1 MIGGKLFDY
10 EITRKI
16 KAGGMGIVYE
26 ARRSWG
32 KREKVAVKFLLEQL
46 RDDERIRRRF
56 IREAEILE
64 MLSHPR
70 IVRIL
75 NLDPERDAFVMEFV
89 EGKTLSDQLKTN
101 PLAYR
106 KPEEAARFFAPL
118 LDAFD
123 YAHHVTIDLGGR
135 IERGVIHRDI
145 KPSNIIVEPDG
156 QPKILDF
163 GISRVSSFES
173 TLTDP
178 NMQMGSV
185 AYMSPEQIV
194 NPASVDWRSDIYSL
208 GVNLWEMFVGKSPYP
223 QVTSFEVAKR
233 VHESICKEPLV
244 PLEKAIGSEISPDEL
259 PFLRRIDAIIA
270 KATAKDPA
278 GRYQRCGEMSEALLA
293 AVGMAPVAAVTQN
306 PTSTVDEA
314 ITPVP
319 VVPVEEAASV
329 AKPTTETPAQVVK
342 STIKTEEPLPEIK
355 PIETVRPAIA
365 EDKTKIQPQKPTAK
379 TTLKNTPAPAITP
392 LPPSVPVGNGL
403 HAGEKPSVLPPK
415 PPIQPA
421 EPVGERPVVPSKP
434 TSAQPSWLRYAV
446 IGGVALL
453 VVLAGLYFVNKNSA
467 GGGGSSDS
475 TETTRNEAAIDT
487 SLAAYSYADSCYEVG
502 ENYYYGKGLVQNFP
516 EAANWYLK
524 AAEAGQP
531 SAQNSIGYMYLKGSG
546 VKQNYAAALLWLT
559 KSAAQGNA
567 EGQSNLAFMYQD
579 GLGVP
584 KNLPKA
590 VDLYRKA
597 AEAGKAE
604 AQNSLGYLYDSGL
617 GVIEDNAQAV
627 VWYQKAANQG
637 NSAGQF
643 NLGTMYEY
651 GEGVPKSIS
660 DAKQWYKASAKQG
673 NKDAQATL
681 TKMGETW

>member
-89 EGKTLSDQLKTN
+89 EGKTLSEQLKFNALT
-101 PLAYR
+101 YR
-106 KPEEAARFFAPL
+106 TPGEAVRFFAPL

-233 VHESICKEPLV
+233 VHESICKDPLL
-244 PLEKAIGSEISPDEL
+244 PLEAAIPGGVSPDEVA
-259 PFLRRIDAIIA
+259 FLRRVDAIIA
-270 KATAKDPA
+270 RATAKDPA
-278 GRYQRCGEMSEALLA
+278 ERYQRCREMSAALIA
-293 AVGMAPVAAVTQN
+293 AAGMAPPSGAEQRAAPVDPLPDLLPVTDTATVPVPITSPAARVA
-306 PTSTVDEA
+306 DEA
-314 ITPVP
+314 
-319 VVPVEEAASV
+319 
-329 AKPTTETPAQVVK
+329 
-342 STIKTEEPLPEIK
+342 LPEIK
-355 PIETVRPAIA
+355 PLKSRDSQPQPVVAEEDADKKTTIQPTRPGATPAPVAKPGPPAIA
-365 EDKTKIQPQKPTAK
+365 
-379 TTLKNTPAPAITP
+379 
-392 LPPSVPVGNGL
+392 GNGR
-403 HAGEKPSVLPPK
+403 HRDEKPPTVPIK
-415 PPIQPA
+415 PPAKPIPTVV
-421 EPVGERPVVPSKP
+421 PDPVVLDATDLKRP
-434 TSAQPSWLRYAV
+434 WLRYALA
-446 IGGVALL
+446 GGVVLLAL
-453 VVLAGLYFVNKNSA
+453 LAGLYVINQPGTDKA
-467 GGGGSSDS
+467 GAGSPATNRS
-475 TETTRNEAAIDT
+475 EAAIDT
-487 SLAAYSYADSCYEVG
+487 LLDAYSYADSCFEIG
-502 ENYYYGKGLVQNFP
+502 ENHYYGRNGIKQNFS
-516 EAANWYLK
+516 EAAYWYLK
-524 AAEAGQP
+524 AADAGQS
-531 SAQNSIGYMYLKGSG
+531 SAQNSIGYMYFEGSG
-546 VKQNYAAALLWLT
+546 VKKNYPAAVQWLT
-559 KSAAQGNA
+559 KSAEQANPK
-567 EGQSNLAFMYQD
+567 GQKNLAYLYQE
-579 GLGVP
+579 GLGV
-584 KNLPKA
+584 KKDLTKA
-590 VDLYRKA
+590 FDLYRKA
-597 AEAGKAE
+597 AEAGQAG
-604 AQNSLGYLYDSGL
+604 AQNSLGYLYDSGQ
-617 GVIEDNAQAV
+617 GVATDKKQAV
-627 VWYQKAANQG
+627 GWYRKAADQG
-637 NSAGQF
+637 DSNGQF
-643 NLGTMYEY
+643 NLGTMYEF
-651 GEGVPKSIS
+651 GEGVPGDKKDLFEAI
-660 DAKQWYKASAKQG
+660 KWYKAAARQE
-673 NKDAQATL
+673 NKNAQTAL
-681 TKMGETW
+681 TKIGETW

>member
-89 EGKTLSDQLKTN
+89 EGKTLSEQLKFN
-101 PLAYR
+101 PLTYR
-106 KPEEAARFFAPL
+106 TPGEAVRFFAPL

-223 QVTSFEVAKR
+223 QVTSFDVAKR
-233 VHESICKEPLV
+233 VHESICKDPLL
-244 PLEKAIGSEISPDEL
+244 PLEAAIPGGVSPDEL
-259 PFLRRIDAIIA
+259 PFLRRVDAIIA
-270 KATAKDPA
+270 RATAKDPA
-278 GRYQRCGEMSEALLA
+278 GRYQRCGEMSAALIAAA
-293 AVGMAPVAAVTQN
+293 AVAVADTAAAAIAPAPITDQPAAFVEPVPAASLIAGVSSVPAISPETPVAA
-306 PTSTVDEA
+306 EG
-314 ITPVP
+314 
-319 VVPVEEAASV
+319 
-329 AKPTTETPAQVVK
+329 
-342 STIKTEEPLPEIK
+342 LPEIK
-355 PIETVRPAIA
+355 PLKPRSSPPQPVVAEEDADKKTTIQPTRPARHPRPLPNPYHRLPPIT
-365 EDKTKIQPQKPTAK
+365 DGM
-379 TTLKNTPAPAITP
+379 PAINHP
-392 LPPSVPVGNGL
+392 LC
-403 HAGEKPSVLPPK
+403 
-415 PPIQPA
+415 
-421 EPVGERPVVPSKP
+421 R
-434 TSAQPSWLRYAV
+434 
-446 IGGVALL
+446 
-453 VVLAGLYFVNKNSA
+453 
-467 GGGGSSDS
+467 
-475 TETTRNEAAIDT
+475 
-487 SLAAYSYADSCYEVG
+487 
-502 ENYYYGKGLVQNFP
+502 
-516 EAANWYLK
+516 
-524 AAEAGQP
+524 
-531 SAQNSIGYMYLKGSG
+531 
-546 VKQNYAAALLWLT
+546 
-559 KSAAQGNA
+559 
-567 EGQSNLAFMYQD
+567 
-579 GLGVP
+579 
-584 KNLPKA
+584 
-590 VDLYRKA
+590 
-597 AEAGKAE
+597 
-604 AQNSLGYLYDSGL
+604 
-617 GVIEDNAQAV
+617 
-627 VWYQKAANQG
+627 
-637 NSAGQF
+637 
-643 NLGTMYEY
+643 
-651 GEGVPKSIS
+651 
-660 DAKQWYKASAKQG
+660 
-673 NKDAQATL
+673 
-681 TKMGETW
+681 

>member
-89 EGKTLSDQLKTN
+89 EGKTLSEQLKSN
-101 PLAYR
+101 NLSYR
-106 KPEEAARFFAPL
+106 SPGEAVRFFAPL

-233 VHESICKEPLV
+233 VHESICKDPLP
-244 PLEKAIGSEISPDEL
+244 PLEQAIPGGVSPDEL
-259 PFLRRIDAIIA
+259 PFLRRVDAIIA
-270 KATAKDPA
+270 KATAKEPA
-278 GRYQRCGEMSEALLA
+278 ARYQRCSEMSAAL
-293 AVGMAPVAAVTQN
+293 VAAAGVAPPPITDQ
-306 PTSTVDEA
+306 PASPGAIEPLPVVDEVSVPEISA
-314 ITPVP
+314 KTPV
-319 VVPVEEAASV
+319 VDEV
-329 AKPTTETPAQVVK
+329 
-342 STIKTEEPLPEIK
+342 LPEIK
-355 PIETVRPAIA
+355 PLKPLRQAVAD
-365 EDKTKIQPQKPTAK
+365 EDADKKTTIQPTRPGA
-379 TTLKNTPAPAITP
+379 TPAPVVKPITP
-392 LPPSVPVGNGL
+392 MPADNGRY
-403 HAGEKPSVLPPK
+403 GSEKPPVIPVKPVPPIAPDPVLPGNDNQK
-415 PPIQPA
+415 
-421 EPVGERPVVPSKP
+421 RPWV
-434 TSAQPSWLRYAV
+434 RYAL
-446 IGGVALL
+446 IGGIVLL
-453 VVLAGLYFVNKNSA
+453 VLLAGLYFMNQTETGKPA
-467 GGGGSSDS
+467 GADS
-475 TETTRNEAAIDT
+475 TATSQNEAAIDT
-487 SLAAYSYADSCYEVG
+487 LLDAYSYADSCYEVG
-502 ENYYYGKGLVQNFP
+502 QNHYYGKNGTKQSFS
-516 EAANWYLK
+516 EAAYWYLK
-524 AAEAGQP
+524 AADAGQS

-546 VKQNYAAALLWLT
+546 VKQNYAAALQWLT
-559 KSAAQGNA
+559 KSAEQGNTD
-567 EGQSNLAFMYQD
+567 GQSNLAFIYQE
-579 GLGVP
+579 GLGV
-584 KNLPKA
+584 KKDLPKA
-590 VDLYRKA
+590 LDLYRKA
-597 AEAGKAE
+597 AEAGQAA
-604 AQNSLGYLYDSGL
+604 AQNSLGYMYDSGL
-617 GVIEDNAQAV
+617 GVAEDNKQAIT
-627 VWYQKAANQG
+627 WYRKAADQG
-637 NSAGQF
+637 DSNGQF

-651 GEGVPKSIS
+651 GEGVPGDKK
-660 DAKQWYKASAKQG
+660 DLAEAKKWYKAAARQE
-673 NKDAQATL
+673 NKNAQTAL

>member
-89 EGKTLSDQLKTN
+89 EGKTLSEQLKFNALT
-101 PLAYR
+101 YR
-106 KPEEAARFFAPL
+106 TPGEAIRFFAPL

-223 QVTSFEVAKR
+223 QVTSFDVAKR
-233 VHESICKEPLV
+233 VHESICKDPLL
-244 PLEKAIGSEISPDEL
+244 PLEQAIPGGVSPDEL
-259 PFLRRIDAIIA
+259 PFLRRVDAIIA
-270 KATAKDPA
+270 RATAKDPA
-278 GRYQRCGEMSEALLA
+278 GRYQRCREMSAAL
-293 AVGMAPVAAVTQN
+293 VAAADA
-306 PTSTVDEA
+306 PTATAPPARQPATRPDPLPTDASVPLPLPLVGDV
-314 ITPVP
+314 PVP
-319 VVPVEEAASV
+319 MVSPVGS
-329 AKPTTETPAQVVK
+329 KTTSADDGV
-342 STIKTEEPLPEIK
+342 LPEIK
-355 PIETVRPAIA
+355 PLKPARPVVAD
-365 EDKTKIQPQKPTAK
+365 EDADKK
-379 TTLKNTPAPAITP
+379 TTMQPGRPGPAPVARPVP
-392 LPPSVPVGNGL
+392 LIPADNGRHSGGKPLVVPV
-403 HAGEKPSVLPPK
+403 KPSVK
-415 PPIQPA
+415 PIPA
-421 EPVGERPVVPSKP
+421 AAPDPVVLDKNDQKRP
-434 TSAQPSWLRYAV
+434 WLRYGLVGGAV
-446 IGGVALL
+446 LLALVA
-453 VVLAGLYFVNKNSA
+453 GFYFLNA
-467 GGGGSSDS
+467 
-475 TETTRNEAAIDT
+475 TETGKAGAATATNQSEAATDT
-487 SLAAYSYADSCYEVG
+487 LLDAYSYADSCYEVG
-502 ENYYYGKGLVQNFP
+502 QNHYYGKNGIKQNFS
-516 EAANWYLK
+516 EAAYWYLK
-524 AAEAGQP
+524 AADAGQS

-546 VKQNYAAALLWLT
+546 VKQNYAAAVQWLT
-559 KSAAQGNA
+559 KSAEQANTD
-567 EGQSNLAFMYQD
+567 GQSNLAFMYQE
-579 GLGVP
+579 GLGV
-584 KNLPKA
+584 KKDLVKA
-590 VDLYRKA
+590 LDLYRKA
-597 AEAGKAE
+597 AEAGQAA
-604 AQNSLGYLYDSGL
+604 AQNSLGYMYDSGL
-617 GVIEDNAQAV
+617 GVVENNKQAV
-627 VWYQKAANQG
+627 IWYRKATDQG
-637 NSAGQF
+637 DSNGQF

-651 GEGVPKSIS
+651 GEGVPNDKKDLTEAI
-660 DAKQWYKASAKQG
+660 KWYKAAARQE
-673 NKDAQATL
+673 NKNAQTAL